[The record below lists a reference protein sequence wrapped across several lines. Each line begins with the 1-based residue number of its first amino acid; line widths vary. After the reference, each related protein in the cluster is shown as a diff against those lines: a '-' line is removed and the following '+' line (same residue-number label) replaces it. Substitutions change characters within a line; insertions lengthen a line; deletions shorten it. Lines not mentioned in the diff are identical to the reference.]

1 MNDRVSEELLAEA
14 AGRHAARI
22 SGVTTVVTA
31 EYKGQGYSF
40 RDDGWFN
47 ATEAAQRYGKEPAQW
62 QRLPATIEYV
72 EAFKRR
78 FGEITHV
85 ETSRAR
91 ADRGGGTW
99 LHPKLAVPFARW
111 LDMHFSLVKAAI
123 SSPGANSAPGVKK
136 PARGRLVVT
145 SWWALLVARRPVSAG
160 RRL

>member
-78 FGEITHV
+78 YGEITHV

-91 ADRGGGTW
+91 ADRG
-99 LHPKLAVPFARW
+99 PSCQARCKGRSERRMR
-111 LDMHFSLVKAAI
+111 L
-123 SSPGANSAPGVKK
+123 
-136 PARGRLVVT
+136 RGLRLFR
-145 SWWALLVARRPVSAG
+145 S
-160 RRL
+160 